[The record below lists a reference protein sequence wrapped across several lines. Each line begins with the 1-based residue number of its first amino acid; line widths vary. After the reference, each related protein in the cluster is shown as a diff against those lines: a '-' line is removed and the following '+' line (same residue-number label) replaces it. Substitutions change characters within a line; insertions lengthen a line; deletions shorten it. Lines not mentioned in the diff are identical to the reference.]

1 MYENT
6 TLKWSAHLD
15 FLPIAISRASLK
27 EVKGALVLL
36 GEEGRL
42 ECCYLGTEPSFFV
55 APPLN
60 LQEIDFAQAEKE
72 LENLEKILSSYSN
85 NGKSLTITL
94 TSSVNNSFH
103 GNFHRCL
110 YAKPNRQRLDN
121 NYYS

>member
-1 MYENT
+1 MLISETSVLLVYENT

-15 FLPIAISRASLK
+15 FLPIAISRAFLK
-27 EVKGALVLL
+27 EIKGALVLL

-72 LENLEKILSSYSN
+72 LANLENILSNYNN
-85 NGKSLTITL
+85 NGKSLTNL
-94 TSSVNNSFH
+94 V
-103 GNFHRCL
+103 
-110 YAKPNRQRLDN
+110 
-121 NYYS
+121 